1 MTEMLIQIKCSRCG
15 GTGTDRNYI
24 VNGVVVP
31 VSCGV
36 CAGTGYVASAKT
48 DITSLMDQFAS
59 LDKKVQ
65 LIVDSLKI
73 KPNPK

>member
-1 MTEMLIQIKCSRCG
+1 MTEMVIQIKCSRCG
-15 GTGTDRNYI
+15 GTGTDRNNI

-36 CAGTGYVASAKT
+36 CGGTGYVASAKT
-48 DITSLMDQFAS
+48 DITSIMDQFAS